1 MNLLDSFYKAKIL
14 LLGKENCAFKTAA
27 AALSQSRRN
36 RGTGAIDPHIL
47 ADHQTYVFLLC
58 SGGQITPNRY

>member
-47 ADHQTYVFLLC
+47 ADH
-58 SGGQITPNRY
+58 